1 MAGGGAAESAVRSL
15 YIHMP
20 FCSHKCHYCDFY
32 SIVDTQDRQAAF
44 TARLVRELWAWAPVA
59 RGAPLRTIFVGGGT
73 PSLLRVELWRDV
85 LGALREAYDL
95 SGIEAGEGEF
105 TVECNPESVSEEL
118 VEALVAGGVNR
129 VSMGAQ
135 SFDRRH
141 LKTLERLHNPENVPR
156 AHEIVRSGGIR
167 RTSIDLIYG
176 VPGQT
181 PEHWDADLSAAI
193 AIGTEH
199 VSCYNLTY
207 EPATAMTARLARGEF
222 TPVDEDA
229 EIAMFEMTSARL
241 VGAGLRRYEISNYAR
256 AGAEC
261 RHNLAY
267 WRQEQWLACG
277 PSGSAHVR
285 LGDGHHRWKNTP
297 RLDDYLRGDD
307 AGFAQADEHEGPD
320 EKRALV
326 ERIMTGL
333 RLAEGLDAA
342 EVLARAGAIEEGA
355 AVRLAARA
363 EHARAVGHLD
373 EGEWT
378 RGRWVLTTAGL
389 LVCNGVVRTLAR
401 GLG

>member
-1 MAGGGAAESAVRSL
+1 MRGASAPPVASL

-32 SIVDTQDRQAAF
+32 SIVDTQDRQAAYA
-44 TARLVRELWAWAPVA
+44 ARLVRELWAWAPAA
-59 RGAPLRTIFVGGGT
+59 RGGPLRTIFVGGGT
-73 PSLLRVELWRDV
+73 PSLLRVDLWRDV
-85 LGALREAYDL
+85 LGAMREAYDL
-95 SGIEAGEGEF
+95 SEIVAGRGEF
-105 TVECNPESVSEEL
+105 TVECNPESVTAEL
-118 VEALVAGGVNR
+118 MDVLVAGGVNR

-135 SFDRRH
+135 SFDRKH
-141 LKTLERLHNPENVPR
+141 LKTLERLHNPENVEK
-156 AHEIVRSGGIR
+156 AQKIVRAAGVR

-181 PEHWDADLSAAI
+181 PEQWDADLASAI
-193 AIGTEH
+193 ALGTEH

-229 EIAMFEMTSARL
+229 EIAMFEMTGARL
-241 VGAGLRRYEISNYAR
+241 EAAGLRRYEVSNYAR
-256 AGAEC
+256 PGAEC

-277 PSGSAHVR
+277 PSAAAHVM
-285 LGDGHHRWKNTP
+285 LADGGHRWKNTP
-297 RLDDYLRGDD
+297 RLDDYLTGDD
-307 AGFAQADEHEGPD
+307 AGFAQVDEHEGAD
-320 EKRALV
+320 AKRALV

-333 RLAEGLDAA
+333 RLSEGLDAA
-342 EVLARAGAIEEGA
+342 DVMERARAIEGGA

-363 EHARAVGHLD
+363 EHAREVGHLD
-373 EGEWT
+373 AAEME